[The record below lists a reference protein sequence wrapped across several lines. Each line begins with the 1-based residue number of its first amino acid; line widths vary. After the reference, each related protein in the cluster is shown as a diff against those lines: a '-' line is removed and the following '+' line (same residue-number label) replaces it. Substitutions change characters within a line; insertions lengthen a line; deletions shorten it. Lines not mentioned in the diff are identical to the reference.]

1 MTRLNLLSLTLL
13 ILLSSCS
20 SHEVEKPKEGTSLN
34 DLYERAMDFML
45 VEKDYKKAA
54 KAFENV
60 ERFYPLSPWAMK
72 SQLMAAYAYYQ
83 SAQYEQAIANLEN
96 FLQSQSNSD
105 YAPYA
110 QYLLGL
116 CYYIQITGVERDQTM
131 TYKALKTFRK
141 VVQKYPKTIYARDAR
156 LKIDLCKEHLAG
168 QDMEIGRFY
177 LNKKIPTAALQRFL
191 HVVQSHQTTSH
202 AAEALYR
209 CVEVFLTLGMKDEA
223 LKHAAVLGY
232 NYPGNKWYQS
242 TYDLLESHDLIKK
255 HQSHLAQKKNKGDV
269 AQEK

>member
-1 MTRLNLLSLTLL
+1 MIKLNSFLIAFLLLL
-13 ILLSSCS
+13 ASCS
-20 SHEVEKPKEGTSLN
+20 SHEVEKPKEGTALSA
-34 DLYERAMDFML
+34 LYDKAMDHMI

-72 SQLMAAYAYYQ
+72 AQLMAAYAYYESGQ
-83 SAQYEQAIANLEN
+83 HEQAIANLEN

-131 TYKALKTFRK
+131 TYKALKAFRK
-141 VVQKYPKTIYARDAR
+141 VTQKHPKTLYARDAR

-177 LNKKIPTAALQRFL
+177 LDKKIPTAALQRFL

-223 LKHAAVLGY
+223 LKHAAILGY

-242 TYDLLESHDLIKK
+242 TYSLLDHHDLIKK
-255 HQSHLAQKKNKGDV
+255 HQIHLSQKKVKG
-269 AQEK
+269 ASSSET